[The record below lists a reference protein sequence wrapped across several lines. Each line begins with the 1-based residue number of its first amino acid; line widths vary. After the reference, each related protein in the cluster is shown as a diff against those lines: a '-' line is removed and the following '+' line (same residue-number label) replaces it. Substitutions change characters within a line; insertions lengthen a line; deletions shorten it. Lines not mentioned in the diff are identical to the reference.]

1 MQNQHQLL
9 VNVNSRKRKCFMT
22 SIGNISSISFVG
34 YNISICCCCW
44 NGSFEEL
51 IVEERVDYSLN
62 DGNRI
67 SSEINGV
74 PSKLDYL
81 KYCDIME
88 AVSLLLYSTDVINSF
103 TFNWGEMEAILVLP

>member
-9 VNVNSRKRKCFMT
+9 VNVNTRKRKCFMT

-34 YNISICCCCW
+34 YNISVCCCCCW

-51 IVEERVDYSLN
+51 IVEERVGYSLN

-67 SSEINGV
+67 SSQINVV

-88 AVSLLLYSTDVINSF
+88 AVSSLLYCTVVINSF
-103 TFNWGEMEAILVLP
+103 TFN